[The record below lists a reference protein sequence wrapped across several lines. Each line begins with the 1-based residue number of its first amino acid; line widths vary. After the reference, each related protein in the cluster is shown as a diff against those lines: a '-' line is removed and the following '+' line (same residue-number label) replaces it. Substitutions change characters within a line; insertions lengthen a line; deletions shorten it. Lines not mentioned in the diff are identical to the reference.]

1 MGRKAGAR
9 RRRTDNRKTRSRTKL
24 TFVLIPGAG
33 GSPWY
38 WHLVEQELR
47 ERCHD
52 VIAVSLPAADDTAG
66 LRQYADAVIRAV
78 GDLNRASLVVVAQ
91 SLAGFIAPLVC
102 QQVPLALLVLVNAM
116 IPQPAE
122 TPGDWWGH
130 TGHAEAKRRKNLR
143 DGRPADAEF
152 DPLIDFFHDVPRH
165 VVDEALA
172 QGPPRQSDKPFTTP
186 CTFDVWP
193 DVPTR
198 VLVGRD
204 DRFFPREFQRRV
216 ARERLGI
223 TPDEMPG
230 GHLVALSRPRE
241 LAERLEAYAADV
253 ATADS
258 RAPYRRST

>member
-1 MGRKAGAR
+1 MDRKMRAR
-9 RRRTDNRKTRSRTKL
+9 RRRTDNRTTRSLTKL
-24 TFVLIPGAG
+24 TFVLVPGAG
-33 GSPWY
+33 GSAWY
-38 WHLVEQELR
+38 WHLVEPELH
-47 ERCHD
+47 ERGHN
-52 VIAVSLPAADDTAG
+52 VVVVSLPAADDAAG
-66 LRQYADAVIRAV
+66 LREYADVVIHAV
-78 GDLNRASLVVVAQ
+78 GDLDRASLVLVAQ
-91 SLAGFIAPLVC
+91 SLAGFTAPLVC
-102 QQVPLALLVLVNAM
+102 QQVPVALLVLVNAM
-116 IPQPAE
+116 LPQPAE

-130 TGHAEAKRRKNLR
+130 TGHAEAKRQKNLR
-143 DGRPADAEF
+143 DGRPADAGF

-204 DRFFPREFQRRV
+204 DKFFPAEFQRRV

-241 LAERLEAYAADV
+241 LAERLEAYAADL
-253 ATADS
+253 
-258 RAPYRRST
+258 RLYERRRH